1 MFEVTKFEPPQIFV
15 TCRRTG
21 ETYMFAIGNDGALE
35 RENASFDQAD
45 ARRAAIAYLAW
56 FSQARERL
64 ADRYS
69 AAGGGLFRGKS
80 PTPYV
85 A

>member
-21 ETYMFAIGNDGALE
+21 ETYVFAIGNDGALE
-35 RENASFDQAD
+35 HAGANSDQGD
-45 ARRAAIAYLAW
+45 ARRAAVAYLAW

-69 AAGGGLFRGKS
+69 TGVLTG
-80 PTPYV
+80 V
-85 A
+85 ALR